1 MIKKKKDEHR
11 DEVRHVY
18 LIATPN
24 LISYTLVWLQLYSRP
39 SYFYPFDYSFFLL
52 VLLFPSNSQYLP
64 LPFSKRYFQFF
75 IQLFKIMFYISY
87 LWLHPTIVSD
97 SFTNSKFP
105 VIRVHTS
112 YIQLR
117 FWLYYYF
124 EYIQWIFLFPKTA
137 VMFLIISLE
146 YYNIGKYLK
155 FIRAMIQ

>member
-11 DEVRHVY
+11 DEVRHMC
-18 LIATPN
+18 LIAIPN
-24 LISYTLVWLQLYSRP
+24 LISYTLFWLQLYSQP

-105 VIRVHTS
+105 VIRVH
-112 YIQLR
+112 IHMVAIL
-117 FWLYYYF
+117 WN
-124 EYIQWIFLFPKTA
+124 IQWIFLFPKTA
-137 VMFLIISLE
+137 VMFLIFKSRIL
-146 YYNIGKYLK
+146 
-155 FIRAMIQ
+155 